1 MIGYAL
7 LISTLA
13 GLSTMLGAL
22 VILIKIKEE
31 NINRFITFSLS
42 FSLAIMIG
50 ISITDLIPESFY
62 TLLFKYGINNSI
74 ITLIITIISG
84 VGVIGILNLL
94 EKNNNNN
101 NNLYKLGIINMLAL
115 MIHNFPEGV
124 ATFLSSINDINL
136 GIKLSIAIMLHNIP
150 EGISIAVPIYYGTK
164 SKKRSV
170 KATLISGLS
179 EPLGALVAYL
189 ILGNFVTKEII
200 SIVLLFVAGIMIS
213 ISINKL
219 LPTALSYRC
228 NKELRIGLL
237 VGLLF
242 LIISLLFK

>member
-84 VGVIGILNLL
+84 VGVIGLLNLL
-94 EKNNNNN
+94 EKNNS

-164 SKKRSV
+164 SKKKSV

-189 ILGNFVTKEII
+189 ILGSFVTKEII

-219 LPTALSYRC
+219 LPTALSYKC
-228 NKELRIGLL
+228 NKELRVGLL
-237 VGLLF
+237 VGLIF